1 MRVTEYEQRSP
12 EWYAVRLGIPTAS
25 NFARMITPG
34 GKKSAQIEKYIN
46 ELVGERLTG
55 KTKSIPQTNAMAHGT
70 FMEPFARD
78 YYEFSQDVEVVEVG
92 LCLHDIIDAG
102 ASPDGLVGD
111 DGLLEIK
118 CPFEADIHV
127 EYLRAQALPDKY
139 KPQVMGQLWI
149 TGREWCDFLS
159 YHDEMKS
166 MLVRVYRDEKYID
179 ALEQI
184 VNEAVQE
191 ISNLTEKY
199 RRKDK

>member
-1 MRVTEYEQRSP
+1 MQRAAGQSD
-12 EWYAVRLGIPTAS
+12 
-25 NFARMITPG
+25 
-34 GKKSAQIEKYIN
+34 
-46 ELVGERLTG
+46 
-55 KTKSIPQTNAMAHGT
+55 HG
-70 FMEPFARD
+70 PA
-78 YYEFSQDVEVVEVG
+78 EFSQDVEVVEVG

-159 YHDEMKS
+159 YHERMKP
-166 MLVRVYRDEKYID
+166 MLVRVYRDEEYITV
-179 ALEQI
+179 LEQI
-184 VNEAVQE
+184 VNEAVKE